1 MMGEI
6 VVRTIGM
13 DLCIVKMDFVEGMK
27 KLGNLIMLELVG
39 TRDLWTL

>member
-13 DLCIVKMDFVEGMK
+13 DPYIVKMDFIEGMK
-27 KLGNLIMLELVG
+27 ELGNLIMLELEH
-39 TRDLWTL
+39 LN